1 MPNGRYKFQLKAM
14 GTQISGKMWEANEA
28 EPAAYQVLATAP
40 WATGRGIG
48 FYTYLTNSAV
58 LETLRV
64 SVP

>member
-1 MPNGRYKFQLKAM
+1 
-14 GTQISGKMWEANEA
+14 MWEANEA